1 MKYHLRNWKCHYYSY
16 EGGGSKKTILSL
28 IKHVTLSLRRVGVKG
43 ISDNVTKYD
52 VFRSGGS
59 LELTMSRQVR
69 SRHVRG
75 DF

>member
-43 ISDNVTKYD
+43 ISDNVTEYD
-52 VFRSGGS
+52 VF
-59 LELTMSRQVR
+59 LFWSRPLA
-69 SRHVRG
+69 RG
-75 DF
+75 

>member
-52 VFRSGGS
+52 VFFCEFVPNSFNNS
-59 LELTMSRQVR
+59 NNANKMLMN
-69 SRHVRG
+69 
-75 DF
+75 D

>member
-52 VFRSGGS
+52 VFLFWSRPLLTICPSS
-59 LELTMSRQVR
+59 SSPIKEL
-69 SRHVRG
+69 
-75 DF
+75 